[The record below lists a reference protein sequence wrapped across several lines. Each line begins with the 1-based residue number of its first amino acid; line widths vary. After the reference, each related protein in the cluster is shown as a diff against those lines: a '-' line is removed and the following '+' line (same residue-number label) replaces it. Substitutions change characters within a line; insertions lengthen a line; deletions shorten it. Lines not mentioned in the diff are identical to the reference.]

1 MFPLIC
7 FQSLSSGQVIKNMLQ
22 AQLYTNLCQISWD
35 WIAVFWKY
43 CKRWIAI
50 ACCECGLLGFSS
62 WPNGGLFWLFMM
74 SFATYL
80 LTSNLKFVCR
90 QSARTVRAQ
99 GCVHLAMVKDFYW
112 KIYQRRLQQKHE
124 LKRLMRPLVTLL
136 GKRFW
141 FPLKPICLNLTTA
154 AQVFGLKSLTAI
166 LIIFQFLIIGK
177 LVGVKTWN
185 KLLK

>member
-1 MFPLIC
+1 MFLLIC
-7 FQSLSSGQVIKNMLQ
+7 FQSLSSGQVIKNMPQ
-22 AQLYTNLCQISWD
+22 TQLYTNLCQMSWD

-43 CKRWIAI
+43 CKQLIAI
-50 ACCECGLLGFSS
+50 ACCDCGLLGFSS
-62 WPNGGLFWLFMM
+62 WPNGLFIM

-80 LTSNLKFVCR
+80 LTSTLKFVCR

-124 LKRLMRPLVTLL
+124 PKRLMRPLVTLL
-136 GKRFW
+136 GKGFW
-141 FPLKPICLNLTTA
+141 FPLKPVCLNLTTA
-154 AQVFGLKSLTAI
+154 PQVFGLKSLTAI

-177 LVGVKTWN
+177 LIGVKIWN
-185 KLLK
+185 KLLKYK